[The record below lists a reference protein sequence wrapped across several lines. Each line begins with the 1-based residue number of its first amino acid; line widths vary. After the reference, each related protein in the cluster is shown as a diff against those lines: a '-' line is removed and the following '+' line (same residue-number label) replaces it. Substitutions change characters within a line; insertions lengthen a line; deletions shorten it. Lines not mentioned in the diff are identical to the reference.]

1 MILFALIRVSD
12 TERNINVNIGK
23 AVAGNTEFI
32 GAVETLELLYAKQ
45 LY

>member
-1 MILFALIRVSD
+1 MLFALIRVSD

-23 AVAGNTEFI
+23 TVTRNTEFI
-32 GAVETLELLYAKQ
+32 GAVITLELLSAKQ